1 MMSGQDN
8 TGEKQAVIV
17 ASVIAVLVL
26 IAGFIGFA
34 IWDRPDPVSPESNKV
49 AISPKSPAPNVP
61 RQRGGPKPT
70 GSPGE
75 WVTSDDYPTRALQQ
89 EREGTTEFRLTI
101 SENGRPLF
109 CSITSSS
116 GHEDLDTATCK
127 ALMRNA
133 RFNPALD
140 TSGKPVVSSYASR
153 VRWQI
158 PR

>member
-1 MMSGQDN
+1 MMSEQGN
-8 TGEKQAVIV
+8 TGEKQAAIV
-17 ASVIAVLVL
+17 VSVIAVLAL
-26 IAGFIGFA
+26 IAGLIGFA
-34 IWDRPDPVSPESNKV
+34 IWDRPSSVLPEIRKTASV
-49 AISPKSPAPNVP
+49 
-61 RQRGGPKPT
+61 PKPPVPNPSRQQ
-70 GSPGE
+70 GGAKPAGNPGE
-75 WVTSDDYPTRALQQ
+75 WVTPNDYPSRALQQ
-89 EREGTTEFRLTI
+89 EREGTTGFRLTI

-116 GHEDLDTATCK
+116 GHDDLDTATCK

-140 TSGKPVVSSYASR
+140 ASGKAVVSSYASR

>member
-1 MMSGQDN
+1 MLGQ
-8 TGEKQAVIV
+8 GSASEKQAVIV
-17 ASVIAVLVL
+17 VSVIAMLVL

-34 IWDRPDPVSPESNKV
+34 IWDRPDSVLPDITNTATIAKPT
-49 AISPKSPAPNVP
+49 APNGS
-61 RQRGGPKPT
+61 RQWGGPKPA
-70 GSPGE
+70 GNPGE
-75 WVTSDDYPTRALQQ
+75 WVTPNDYPARALQQ
-89 EREGTTEFRLTI
+89 EREGTAGFRLTI
-101 SENGRPLF
+101 SQNGLPLF

-116 GHEDLDTATCK
+116 GHDDLDTATCK

-140 TSGKPVVSSYASR
+140 AAGKAVVSSYASR